1 MANLGRIQQLLNTS
15 EEYQQHFLRDPVVAL
30 AQQGLQL
37 SFDMQQDIREQV
49 RKASRKDRTRK
60 EFILIKF
67 TIVLTTGL

>member
-15 EEYQQHFLRDPVVAL
+15 EEYQQHFLQDPVVAL

-49 RKASRKDRTRK
+49 RRASRKD
-60 EFILIKF
+60 
-67 TIVLTTGL
+67 